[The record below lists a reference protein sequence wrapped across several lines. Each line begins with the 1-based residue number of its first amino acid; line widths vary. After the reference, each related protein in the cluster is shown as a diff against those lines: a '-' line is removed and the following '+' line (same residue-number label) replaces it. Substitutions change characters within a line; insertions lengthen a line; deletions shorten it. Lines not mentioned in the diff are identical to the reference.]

1 MRPAVRSNGS
11 EYCEYILLYTDDV
24 LAVFESPKRLIREGI
39 GKYFELKQKFIG
51 PSNICLGGKM
61 RKVELKNEAEA
72 WSFSSSQC
80 VQAAVENVETHLKK
94 RGKRLPARA
103 ETPLR
108 TVHRPE
114 LDTSPELDASK
125 SAYFQSLIEVL
136 R

>member
-11 EYCEYILLYTDDV
+11 EYYEYILLYTDDV
-24 LAVFESPKRLIREGI
+24 LAVFESPERLIREGI
-39 GKYFELKQKFIG
+39 GKYFELKQEFIG
-51 PSNICLGGKM
+51 PSDIYLGGKM

-108 TVHRPE
+108 TVCRPE
-114 LDTSPELDASK
+114 LNTSPELDASE

-136 R
+136 Q